1 MSGIYLACEYGIVIL
16 TVGVTKSISLDVSTL
31 KSKQALK
38 SGPDNL
44 NLSADGT
51 VADLK
56 HRIKSHIDD
65 LKQSGV
71 NDKNL
76 ILNKEIKPCIM
87 TKADDDLA
95 FCCSDHDKSFF
106 QITVSNSGVR
116 LESNVSKLCSYPD
129 NCKTIVDMCYQDGIL
144 YASCKG
150 QNDSGGLISL
160 DSSSNTFQRMVENTG
175 TYDISRI

>member
-1 MSGIYLACEYGIVIL
+1 LD
-16 TVGVTKSISLDVSTL
+16 TVTL

-76 ILNKEIKPCIM
+76 ILNKEIKPCIL

-95 FCCSDHDKSFF
+95 FCCSDHDKSL
-106 QITVSNSGVR
+106 SNYR
-116 LESNVSKLCSYPD
+116 AFYLSYPE
-129 NCKTIVDMCYQDGIL
+129 KEHLL
-144 YASCKG
+144 YI
-150 QNDSGGLISL
+150 N
-160 DSSSNTFQRMVENTG
+160 
-175 TYDISRI
+175 ISR